1 MAEIWREAPGKPG
14 CFVSDLGRVR
24 NRTKDVRLLP
34 TESGHLACS
43 MYGRTHKVHQLIAAA
58 FHGPKPCGLVVM
70 HMNHIPWDNRPE
82 NLRYGTVGENIRMD
96 FEVGTRSNRGDRAPH
111 RTLSEA
117 DVLTIRASKL
127 TNTELAGIYNVSRPN
142 ISKVRNFVTWT
153 EVPNV
158 AGPSLTSKTPTGET
172 HMAKAPK
179 TISAADKKAQ
189 MAGLKQALSLHNGNI
204 KSISAAVKE
213 AAQAKAAAEK
223 VAKAEL
229 KEINAVSLATR
240 KAADEE
246 VARANKVADAGYK
259 TVQAKVAS
267 ASKAYEAAK
276 AKAEKQEAA
285 AEKGTAKL
293 QAQMAALEA
302 MPVAVAEKVAK
313 PAKVKAAAAEQEATV

>member
-223 VAKAEL
+223 AAAAETKA
-229 KEINAVSLATR
+229 INAAVAVEK
-240 KAADEE
+240 KAADAL
-246 VARANKVADAGYK
+246 VAAAHKAAELRAKAAAAGV
-259 TVQAKVAS
+259 TAAE
-267 ASKAYEAAK
+267 KAFAAAA
-276 AKAEKQEAA
+276 AKAEKQTEAA
-285 AEKGTAKL
+285 AKGTAKI
-293 QAQMAALEA
+293 QAQIAALEA
-302 MPVAVAEKVAK
+302 TPVAVAEKAAK
-313 PAKVKAAAAEQEATV
+313 PAKTKTAPAEQEALV